1 MLTRQTSMISLALFF
16 SLLGSSAWSCPDPSK
31 YGETY
36 TFTGGELF
44 SPAEISVMAGGENS
58 IQTCGKRLKII
69 GEKGFFTTP
78 PDFTIQLSEVGNY
91 KLAISVKSECDSA
104 LLVNTPDE
112 IWFYDDDSY
121 GDLDPKLSLT
131 NVPDGYLD
139 IWVGTYDG
147 QYCNAILELE
157 TF

>member
-1 MLTRQTSMISLALFF
+1 MSTRQPYMISLALVL
-16 SLLGSSAWSCPDPSK
+16 SCLGSSVWSCPDPTK
-31 YGETY
+31 YGERY

-78 PDFTIQLSEVGNY
+78 PDFTIQVSGLENY
-91 KLAISVKSECDSA
+91 KLAVSVRSECDSA
-104 LLVNTPDE
+104 LLVNSPDE

-121 GDLDPKLSLT
+121 GDLDAKLSLK